1 MTMEGGPKVSR
12 KEKIEWTEAMVS
24 ERPLAELALKMIQ
37 KVDPHT
43 KLEITDDEGTFM
55 FGAGAVG
62 EKDQSFADMVYALG
76 MVDSFL
82 REGET
87 DKAKRWCSE
96 KKIPDIEV
104 REKVLALH
112 KELSAE

>member
-1 MTMEGGPKVSR
+1 MEGVPGRGER
-12 KEKIEWTEAMVS
+12 KEKIQWTEAMVR
-24 ERPLAELALKMIQ
+24 ERPLAKLAAEIIQ

-55 FGAGAVG
+55 FGTGAVG
-62 EKDQSFADMVYALG
+62 EKDQDFADMVYALG

-87 DKAKRWCSE
+87 DKAMRWCSE
-96 KKIPDIEV
+96 KKIPDTEV
-104 REKVLALH
+104 REKVWALYP
-112 KELSAE
+112 ELSAE